1 MQSND
6 PCTDQEKAAGDRK
19 DVSPRYPHQT
29 RQRAPRQ
36 AQYKETVEKTPDLM
50 ALDQL
55 LLTAAPWLA
64 WTGLGLAGLT
74 VVGFIARWGIRFRLV
89 GVSSFT
95 FLLAISSW
103 AFGVSYTPPVVIE
116 GAVRV
121 PIVFDNGSD
130 LVIAQ
135 IPIDIDPASIT
146 PTLEQIAGNL
156 RGSGRGSRTV
166 VVRLRGIESIGQGVG
181 RPVILGETVRDFQA
195 ASGE

>member
-1 MQSND
+1 
-6 PCTDQEKAAGDRK
+6 
-19 DVSPRYPHQT
+19 
-29 RQRAPRQ
+29 
-36 AQYKETVEKTPDLM
+36 M

-74 VVGFIARWGIRFRLV
+74 VVGFLARWGIRFRLV

-103 AFGVSYTPPVVIE
+103 AFGISYAPPVVIE
-116 GAVRV
+116 GAVRA

-130 LVIAQ
+130 LVVAQ
-135 IPIDIDPASIT
+135 LPIDIDTSVIA

-166 VVRLRGIESIGQGVG
+166 VVRLRGIESVGVGLG
-181 RPVILGETVRDFQA
+181 RPVVLGETVRDFQS
-195 ASGE
+195 ASAE

>member
-1 MQSND
+1 ME
-6 PCTDQEKAAGDRK
+6 PKHE
-19 DVSPRYPHQT
+19 
-29 RQRAPRQ
+29 
-36 AQYKETVEKTPDLM
+36 QYKETVAKTPDLM

-116 GAVRV
+116 GAVRA

-130 LVIAQ
+130 LVVAQ
-135 IPIDIDPASIT
+135 IPIDIDPSSIA
-146 PTLEQIAGNL
+146 PTLKQIAGNL
-156 RGSGRGSRTV
+156 RGSGRSNPTV
-166 VVRLRGIESIGQGVG
+166 VVRLRGLESVG
-181 RPVILGETVRDFQA
+181 EGLARPVVLGETVRDFQA
-195 ASGE
+195 ASAE

>member
-1 MQSND
+1 ME
-6 PCTDQEKAAGDRK
+6 PKHE
-19 DVSPRYPHQT
+19 
-29 RQRAPRQ
+29 
-36 AQYKETVEKTPDLM
+36 QYKETVAKTPDLM

-116 GAVRV
+116 GAVRA

-130 LVIAQ
+130 LVVAQ
-135 IPIDIDPASIT
+135 IPIDIDPSSIA
-146 PTLEQIAGNL
+146 PTLKQIAGNL
-156 RGSGRGSRTV
+156 RGSGRSNPTV
-166 VVRLRGIESIGQGVG
+166 IVRLRGLESVGEGVA
-181 RPVILGETVRDFQA
+181 RPVVLGETVRDFQA
-195 ASGE
+195 ASAE

>member
-1 MQSND
+1 ME
-6 PCTDQEKAAGDRK
+6 PKHG
-19 DVSPRYPHQT
+19 
-29 RQRAPRQ
+29 
-36 AQYKETVEKTPDLM
+36 QYKETVAKTPDLM

-116 GAVRV
+116 GAVRA

-130 LVIAQ
+130 LVVAQ
-135 IPIDIDPASIT
+135 IPIDIDPSSIA
-146 PTLEQIAGNL
+146 PTLKQIAGNL
-156 RGSGRGSRTV
+156 RGSGRSNPTV
-166 VVRLRGIESIGQGVG
+166 IVRLRGLESVGEGVA
-181 RPVILGETVRDFQA
+181 RPVVLGETVRDFQS
-195 ASGE
+195 ASAE

>member
-1 MQSND
+1 M
-6 PCTDQEKAAGDRK
+6 
-19 DVSPRYPHQT
+19 T
-29 RQRAPRQ
+29 RSLPLS
-36 AQYKETVEKTPDLM
+36 KT
-50 ALDQL
+50 
-55 LLTAAPWLA
+55 
-64 WTGLGLAGLT
+64 
-74 VVGFIARWGIRFRLV
+74 I
-89 GVSSFT
+89 
-95 FLLAISSW
+95 
-103 AFGVSYTPPVVIE
+103 
-116 GAVRV
+116 GA

-166 VVRLRGIESIGQGVG
+166 VVRLRGIESFGQGVG

>member
-1 MQSND
+1 
-6 PCTDQEKAAGDRK
+6 
-19 DVSPRYPHQT
+19 
-29 RQRAPRQ
+29 
-36 AQYKETVEKTPDLM
+36 M

-74 VVGFIARWGIRFRLV
+74 VLGFIARWGIRFRLV

-103 AFGVSYTPPVVIE
+103 AFGISYTPPVVIE
-116 GAVRV
+116 GAVRA

-130 LVIAQ
+130 LVVAQ
-135 IPIDIDPASIT
+135 LPIDIDPSVIS

-166 VVRLRGIESIGQGVG
+166 VVRLRGIESVGFGLG
-181 RPVILGETVRDFQA
+181 RPVVLGETLRDFQS
-195 ASGE
+195 ASAE

>member
-1 MQSND
+1 ME
-6 PCTDQEKAAGDRK
+6 PKHE
-19 DVSPRYPHQT
+19 
-29 RQRAPRQ
+29 
-36 AQYKETVEKTPDLM
+36 QYKETVAKTPDLM

-116 GAVRV
+116 GAVRA

-130 LVIAQ
+130 LVVAQ
-135 IPIDIDPASIT
+135 IPIDIDPSSIA
-146 PTLEQIAGNL
+146 PTLKQIAGNL
-156 RGSGRGSRTV
+156 RGSGRSNPTV
-166 VVRLRGIESIGQGVG
+166 VVRLRGLESVGEGVA
-181 RPVILGETVRDFQA
+181 RPVVLGETVRDFQS
-195 ASGE
+195 ASAE

>member
-1 MQSND
+1 
-6 PCTDQEKAAGDRK
+6 
-19 DVSPRYPHQT
+19 
-29 RQRAPRQ
+29 
-36 AQYKETVEKTPDLM
+36 M

-55 LLTAAPWLA
+55 LLTAAPWLG

-103 AFGVSYTPPVVIE
+103 AFGISYTPPVVIE
-116 GAVRV
+116 GAVRA

-130 LVIAQ
+130 LVVAQ
-135 IPIDIDPASIT
+135 LPIDIDPSVIA

-166 VVRLRGIESIGQGVG
+166 VCHGSRG
-181 RPVILGETVRDFQA
+181 RPGEGHR
-195 ASGE
+195 